1 MIFRQLQIG
10 VFLKSVV
17 GSYFAKIICVCV
29 WGERKRKGGGNLQHK
44 LHFFFIPSL
53 HFHAIQLPFLCS
65 ALNIISSITLF

>member
-29 WGERKRKGGGNLQHK
+29 WRERKRKGGGGESTAQAS
-44 LHFFFIPSL
+44 FFFYS
-53 HFHAIQLPFLCS
+53 FTTLPCY
-65 ALNIISSITLF
+65 SITFFMLCT

>member
-1 MIFRQLQIG
+1 MG

-29 WGERKRKGGGNLQHK
+29 WRERKRKGGGESTAQAS
-44 LHFFFIPSL
+44 FFFIPSL